1 MNPNDVIRDLILRYL
16 HDRHS
21 KARGPKGVAVKVSH
35 IQKELR
41 KSDFKQSQTN
51 SNLDYLIQKGWV
63 VEVITRTTFT
73 TKGGATRHQNTST
86 YKISDI
92 GIDRLEEGSIYR
104 RPESQ
109 PGISIVNIKG
119 VTIVGDG
126 NVVNTE
132 LAELSRT
139 LRQLEE
145 AVVDSTSLKDED
157 KLDLVANIGSIQSHI
172 SSPRPKRDLI
182 RKIWQGIEKAV
193 TAAGFAGLVGKISTI
208 IGALD

>member
-16 HDRHS
+16 HDRHT
-21 KARGPKGVAVKVSH
+21 KARGPKGVSVKVSD

-41 KSDFKQSQTN
+41 ESGYKQGQTS

-63 VEVITRTTFT
+63 VEVVTRTTFT
-73 TKGGATRHQNTST
+73 TKSGIRRHQSTST

-92 GIDRLEEGSIYR
+92 GIDRLEEGSVYR
-104 RPESQ
+104 RPESH
-109 PGISIVNIKG
+109 PGISIVNVKG

-132 LAELSRT
+132 LAELSRA
-139 LRQLEE
+139 LNRLEQ
-145 AVVDSTSLKDED
+145 AVADSSDLKDED

-182 RKIWQGIEKAV
+182 KKIWHGIEKTVIA
-193 TAAGFAGLVGKISTI
+193 TRFAELVGKVSSI